1 MQLFRAAERRLA
13 TDIAQIAYCNPFL
26 PERIAIERRVL
37 GRDFDE
43 AGAEWNLDPD
53 LLSEAPNVG
62 SLTARATSLVEALSQ
77 RVDASTKIEESE
89 RMLYGDLVLCTIY
102 HELRVRMQ
110 RAVQSCAGTGSPE
123 LRQLWRDFV
132 RRAEQLELLRIGGV
146 ERREL
151 APLFAILIQICRAF
165 THIFRWIHGR
175 SKPAV
180 ALRAAVWQS
189 IFSHD
194 MRRYRRVLHTR
205 MGGFTTLITGP
216 SGSGKELVAR
226 AIGRSH
232 FIPFDARS
240 GDFAMPLTGSFH
252 ALNVSALSETLIES
266 ELFGHKRGAF
276 TGANQDRKGWLE
288 NCPLHG
294 SVFLDELG
302 EVSEQVQVK
311 LLRVLE
317 DRSFSR
323 VGESRERRFEGK
335 IIAATHRDLAARM
348 QGGEFR
354 ADLYYRL
361 CSDTIR
367 TPSLRERI
375 EDDPEE
381 RRHLV
386 RHLAARVLGEES
398 EPFAEEAL
406 DWIDRELGPSYP
418 WPGNIRELDQ
428 CLRNLL
434 LRRSYTP
441 AAHASP
447 AQFQGAATELATA
460 IQNTEL
466 TADAL
471 LRRYCRLVY
480 ERSGN
485 LQRAAEV
492 LALDRRTVRAK
503 IGPIHQM
510 GSDTH

>member
-194 MRRYRRVLHTR
+194 MRRYRRAYCTDAHER
-205 MGGFTTLITGP
+205 AFTTLITGP
-216 SGSGKELVAR
+216 SGLGQGAR
-226 AIGRSH
+226 RARDRPFAATSRSTPARLR
-232 FIPFDARS
+232 FTRGLRRPAASIAAQRLRPAARRWSSPSSSATGAARS
-240 GDFAMPLTGSFH
+240 PGRQAGPRRAGSRT
-252 ALNVSALSETLIES
+252 ARLRGSGLPRRARRASEPAI
-266 ELFGHKRGAF
+266 
-276 TGANQDRKGWLE
+276 
-288 NCPLHG
+288 
-294 SVFLDELG
+294 
-302 EVSEQVQVK
+302 QVK
-311 LLRVLE
+311 LLRVL
-317 DRSFSR
+317 
-323 VGESRERRFEGK
+323 
-335 IIAATHRDLAARM
+335 A
-348 QGGEFR
+348 
-354 ADLYYRL
+354 
-361 CSDTIR
+361 
-367 TPSLRERI
+367 
-375 EDDPEE
+375 
-381 RRHLV
+381 
-386 RHLAARVLGEES
+386 
-398 EPFAEEAL
+398 
-406 DWIDRELGPSYP
+406 GP
-418 WPGNIRELDQ
+418 
-428 CLRNLL
+428 
-434 LRRSYTP
+434 
-441 AAHASP
+441 
-447 AQFQGAATELATA
+447 
-460 IQNTEL
+460 
-466 TADAL
+466 
-471 LRRYCRLVY
+471 
-480 ERSGN
+480 
-485 LQRAAEV
+485 
-492 LALDRRTVRAK
+492 
-503 IGPIHQM
+503 
-510 GSDTH
+510 